1 MGVSVPAHTEQCVGV
16 RLVNHRARED
26 TCSLIGPLTK
36 EDTRRE
42 GRTERETEVRRESQS
57 QRQIRP
63 LLVLL
68 VLPTSALTDTAG
80 IADVGDCVTAVRDT
94 M

>member
-1 MGVSVPAHTEQCVGV
+1 MGASVPAHTEQCVRVG
-16 RLVNHRARED
+16 LVNQRARED
-26 TCSLIGPLTK
+26 TCSVIRPLTK

-42 GRTERETEVRRESQS
+42 GRTERETEERRES

>member
-42 GRTERETEVRRESQS
+42 
-57 QRQIRP
+57 
-63 LLVLL
+63 
-68 VLPTSALTDTAG
+68 
-80 IADVGDCVTAVRDT
+80 ADQAIVGATGSPYLCPD
-94 M
+94 